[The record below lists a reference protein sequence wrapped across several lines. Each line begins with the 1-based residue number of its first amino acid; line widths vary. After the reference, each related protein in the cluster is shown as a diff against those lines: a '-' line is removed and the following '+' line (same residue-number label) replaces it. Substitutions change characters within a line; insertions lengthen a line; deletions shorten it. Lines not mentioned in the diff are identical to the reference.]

1 MPRNYGGCMPA
12 KKISQEVVIARF
24 KAAHAHEPDRY
35 DYSRVVYDRAIG
47 KVEIKCNK
55 CGNWF
60 FQRARWHWR
69 GHGCAKCNLGTEHLR
84 KPKR

>member
-1 MPRNYGGCMPA
+1 MPA
-12 KKISQEVVIARF
+12 KKIPHDEVIARF
-24 KAAHAHEPDRY
+24 KKAHAHEPDRY
-35 DYSRVVYDRAIG
+35 DYSRVVYDWSSR

-60 FQRARWHWR
+60 FQEARLHWR